1 MACPEACQE
10 NRKGNPIT
18 VELPTVYAWN
28 EEEAGLRNRWN
39 DNKLPLLCRDLFTR
53 YCIDFSEE
61 AFERFYRSTLQIF
74 QVFTTE
80 KCAALG
86 ADLDPNE
93 IVNRLYGLLVA
104 HASLRRHLP
113 IRSLLSWC
121 FGTICNMIKE
131 ERRHRSRKHV
141 PLSRVQNRPGG
152 RSPLDQVIHREESAK
167 RGLVYKMILNLI
179 LTRNPVLSDRE
190 RKVMAQFYFE
200 GLSLRR
206 IASNSGINA
215 EHAAVILFRA
225 RRRIALL
232 FGKAYS

>member
-1 MACPEACQE
+1 MEM
-10 NRKGNPIT
+10 
-18 VELPTVYAWN
+18 PTVYAWN
-28 EEEAGLRNRWN
+28 EEETGLRNRWI
-39 DNKLPLLCRDLFTR
+39 DNKLPLLCRDLYTR

-61 AFERFYRSTLQIF
+61 AFERFYRATLHIF

-80 KCAALG
+80 KCAALEI
-86 ADLDPNE
+86 DLDPSE

-104 HASLRRHLP
+104 HASLRRTLP

-131 ERRHRSRKHV
+131 ERRLRSRKHV

-152 RSPLDQVIHREESAK
+152 RTPLDQVIHREESVK
-167 RGLVYKMILNLI
+167 RDLAYERILKLI
-179 LTRNPVLSDRE
+179 LTRNMVLPDRE
-190 RKVMAQFYFE
+190 RKVMAQFYLE

-206 IASNSGINA
+206 IASYSGITA

-225 RRRIALL
+225 RRRIALHIRIKGL
-232 FGKAYS
+232 SVSAHECPA